1 MTSRVIQLR
10 IAMLEVS
17 PRVWRRLRVPE
28 AIALDQLHLIIQVA
42 MGWSDTHLHEFCI
55 HERRYGTRAVLGGTA
70 GGRLFEERGK
80 PLCHALGASRSFDY
94 LYDFGDRWQHLVVV
108 EAIEVLADG
117 VPATAALLDG
127 AGACPPEDVGGAA
140 GYAAFLAAIA
150 DPAHPQH
157 AEQLDWAGGAFDP
170 HAFDREAVAAAL
182 AALARTPA

>member
-10 IAMLEVS
+10 IALLDVS

-28 AIALDQLHLIIQVA
+28 AIPLDQLHLLIQVA
-42 MGWSDTHLHEFCI
+42 MGWSDTHLHEFVI
-55 HERRYGTRAVLGGTA
+55 LERRYGLRKVLGSTG

-94 LYDFGDRWQHLVVV
+94 LYDFGDQWQHLVVV
-108 EAIEVLADG
+108 EAIEVLAEG
-117 VPATAALLDG
+117 GPSAAALLDG

-140 GYAAFLAAIA
+140 GYAAFLTAIA

-157 AEQLDWAGGAFDP
+157 AEQLAWVGGAFDP
-170 HAFDREAVAAAL
+170 HAFDREAVAAAI
-182 AALARTPA
+182 AALARIPA